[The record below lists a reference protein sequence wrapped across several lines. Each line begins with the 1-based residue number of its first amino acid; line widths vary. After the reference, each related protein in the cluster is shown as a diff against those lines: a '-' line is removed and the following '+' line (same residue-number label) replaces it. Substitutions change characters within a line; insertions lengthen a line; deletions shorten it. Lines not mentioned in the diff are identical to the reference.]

1 MTDLNVDRRSEE
13 DAPRQ
18 LMEIKVK
25 RSRKGK
31 RERERERER
40 EGTTKIEST
49 GRGMKVA
56 CVLLETLATR
66 GIS

>member
-31 RERERERER
+31 RERERE
-40 EGTTKIEST
+40 GTTKIEST

>member
-1 MTDLNVDRRSEE
+1 MTDLNVDRRYEE

-25 RSRKGK
+25 RPRERK
-31 RERERERER
+31 RERERERPS
-40 EGTTKIEST
+40 TKIEST

-56 CVLLETLATR
+56 CVLSETLATR